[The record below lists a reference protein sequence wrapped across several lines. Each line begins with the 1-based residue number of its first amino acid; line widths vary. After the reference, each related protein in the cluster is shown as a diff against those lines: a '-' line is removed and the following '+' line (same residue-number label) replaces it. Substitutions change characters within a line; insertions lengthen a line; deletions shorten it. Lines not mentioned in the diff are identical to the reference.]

1 MISLRQA
8 RQFRERLGRGE
19 TIKLQANVRADIRQ
33 STYDVVT
40 GIIPGTDLANEEIVF
55 TCHLCH
61 QKPGA
66 NDNASG
72 AAAILEAA
80 RALITL
86 IRRGEIER
94 PRRTIRFIWPPE
106 INGTLAYF
114 AQHADVLRRVK
125 AAVHCDMV
133 GGNYAITK
141 SVLHV
146 THTPASLPSSIN
158 TVADVFAEYAING
171 SLRAASGGGLEDG
184 LFSPEGSKDSLVADI
199 TPFEMGSDHDVYQEG
214 SFRIPTVYLRDWPDV
229 FIHTNNDLP
238 SNIDAT
244 KLKRST
250 FIATASGYFM
260 ARAGAREAARLADE
274 VFVRALAGVPR
285 EYERARALEA
295 GSFEG
300 AAAEANN
307 LIVNSVDR
315 DVEAITSVAMFAPN
329 DRGLQSKTDALIDQL
344 SGAWL
349 VLTGQL
355 TEQKKGKR
363 TVFQLEPKEP
373 PKDPKPRN
381 PKDAARPRSGAF
393 DYNKVPTR
401 KVLGPMNVYYYDYV
415 AERASA
421 EDLRTVE
428 KIGSQPRGEIILY
441 EILNLVDGKRS
452 IQSIRNYIAA
462 AYGQIAVEDVSDY
475 LRILEKIGVVKLD

>member
-133 GGNYAITK
+133 GGNYPITK